1 MPSDDCITLTTS
13 ADADASSPLLPTP
26 SSPEGLV
33 DLRGGTLSVHPDGE
47 HYSYAYGPTG
57 LAGLCAN
64 TYTLRCAVFA
74 SLGGLTFGY
83 DQGVIA
89 NVLVMQD
96 FRTRWPVGPWELGLM
111 TAVLE
116 LGCLFGVLATGVF
129 ADRISRRTSITSA
142 CAIFCAGSAL
152 QTWARSLT
160 QLTGGRA
167 IGGIGVGA
175 LSTLSPLYMA
185 EISPPEVRGSIL
197 ALEQF
202 SIVLGCVLGFWTG
215 FLTRNIPGSLSWR
228 IPLGLQLVPGILL
241 GLGAFALPDSPRLLV
256 LHGRREAALA
266 SLAKLRLRSLAEART
281 DPLIQIELMEMEAEA
296 VMLQRSTP
304 VNNGGFIR
312 GEALAWARLF
322 DRRYIDRTLVGTVVM
337 FFQQWSGINALLYY
351 GPLLMRSLGFNGNTV
366 NLMVAGGVNIVQF
379 LAVLPAILYIDRWG
393 RKPLLR
399 IGSSMMAVSHL
410 SIALL
415 IFEFGGE
422 WDDHGTAAW
431 VAVSCVY
438 LFTAAYGVSFG
449 PVGWVLP
456 NEVFPLSMR
465 GKGAA
470 LSTASNWFNNFL
482 IGLITPPLMESSP
495 ALTFGV
501 FGSACF
507 FAYLWATYV
516 VPETANVP
524 LEAIDELFRSPAS
537 QDDILVKKQVEREL
551 GLYDL
556 MHGLTGDN
564 GGES

>member
-1 MPSDDCITLTTS
+1 MLSNDYTLTTP
-13 ADADASSPLLPTP
+13 AEADASSPLLPIP
-26 SSPEGLV
+26 SSAAKLV

-64 TYTLRCAVFA
+64 TYTLRCAMFA
-74 SLGGLTFGY
+74 SIGGLTFGY

-89 NVLVMQD
+89 NVLVMKD
-96 FRTRWPVGPWELGLM
+96 FKARWPVGPWELGLM
-111 TAVLE
+111 TAVLD
-116 LGCLFGVLATGVF
+116 LGCLFGVLGTGVF
-129 ADRISRRTSITSA
+129 ADRISRRTSIALA
-142 CAIFCAGSAL
+142 CIFFCAGSAL

-160 QLTGGRA
+160 QITAGRA

-185 EISPPEVRGSIL
+185 EISPPEVRGSLL

-215 FLTRNIPGSLSWR
+215 FLTRNITGSLSWR
-228 IPLGLQLVPGILL
+228 IPFGLQLIPGILL

-256 LHGRREAALA
+256 LHGKREAALA

-296 VMLQRSTP
+296 VMLRRSTP
-304 VNNGGFIR
+304 IDDGRFMR
-312 GEALAWARLF
+312 SEALAWARLF
-322 DRRYIDRTLVGTVVM
+322 DRRYIDRTLVGIMVM

-351 GPLLMRSLGFNGNTV
+351 GPLLMRSLGFNGSTV
-366 NLMVAGGVNIVQF
+366 NLVMAGGVNIVQF

-393 RKPLLR
+393 RRHLLR
-399 IGSSMMAVSHL
+399 MGGVTMAVSHL
-410 SIALL
+410 LIALL
-415 IFEFGGE
+415 VFEFGGE
-422 WDDHGTAAW
+422 WSDHPAATW

-438 LFTAAYGVSFG
+438 LFTIAYGTSFG
-449 PVGWVLP
+449 PIGWVLP

-470 LSTASNWFNNFL
+470 LSAASNWLNNFF
-482 IGLITPPLMESSP
+482 IGLVTPPLMESSP

-516 VPETANVP
+516 
-524 LEAIDELFRSPAS
+524 EAIDELFRSPAS
-537 QDDILVKKQVEREL
+537 QDDILMKKQVEREL

-556 MHGLTGDN
+556 MHGLTEDSGSD
-564 GGES
+564 S

>member
-1 MPSDDCITLTTS
+1 MLPDDYTVTTS
-13 ADADASSPLLPTP
+13 AEADASSPLLPIPP
-26 SSPEGLV
+26 SSARLH
-33 DLRGGTLSVHPDGE
+33 GGTLSVHPDGE

-64 TYTLRCAVFA
+64 TYTLRCAMFA
-74 SLGGLTFGY
+74 SIGGLTFGY

-89 NVLVMQD
+89 NVLVMKD

-116 LGCLFGVLATGVF
+116 LGCLFGVLGTGVF
-129 ADRISRRTSITSA
+129 ADRISRRTSIASA
-142 CAIFCAGSAL
+142 CAVFCAGSAL
-152 QTWARSLT
+152 QTLARSLS
-160 QLTGGRA
+160 QITGGRA

-185 EISPPEVRGSIL
+185 EISPPEVRGSLL

-215 FLTRNIPGSLSWR
+215 FLTRNITGSLSWR

-241 GLGAFALPDSPRLLV
+241 GLGVFALPDSPRLLV
-256 LHGRREAALA
+256 LHGKREAALA

-281 DPLIQIELMEMEAEA
+281 DPLVQIELMEMEAEA

-304 VNNGGFIR
+304 INDGRFMRN
-312 GEALAWARLF
+312 EALAWARLF
-322 DRRYIDRTLVGTVVM
+322 DRRYIDRTLIGTMVM

-351 GPLLMRSLGFNGNTV
+351 GPLLMRSLGFDGSTV
-366 NLMVAGGVNIVQF
+366 NLIMAGGVNIVQF
-379 LAVLPAILYIDRWG
+379 LAVLPAILYIDTWG
-393 RKPLLR
+393 GRHLLR
-399 IGSSMMAVSHL
+399 IGSVAMAVSHL
-410 SIALL
+410 LIALL
-415 IFEFGGE
+415 VFEFGGQ
-422 WDDHGTAAW
+422 WGDHAAAAW

-438 LFTAAYGVSFG
+438 AFTVAYGTSIG
-449 PVGWVLP
+449 PIGWVLP

-470 LSTASNWFNNFL
+470 LSAASNWLNNFF
-482 IGLITPPLMESSP
+482 IGLVTPPLLESSP

-507 FAYLWATYV
+507 LAYLWATYV
-516 VPETANVP
+516 VPETANIP
-524 LEAIDELFRSPAS
+524 LEAIDELFRSPAT
-537 QDDILVKKQVEREL
+537 QDDILMKKQVEREL

-556 MHGLTGDN
+556 MHGLTEDSS
-564 GGES
+564 GESE

>member
-1 MPSDDCITLTTS
+1 MLPDDYTVTTS
-13 ADADASSPLLPTP
+13 AEADASSPLLPIPP
-26 SSPEGLV
+26 SSARLH
-33 DLRGGTLSVHPDGE
+33 GGTLSVHPDGE

-64 TYTLRCAVFA
+64 TYTLRCAI
-74 SLGGLTFGY
+74 
-83 DQGVIA
+83 GVIA
-89 NVLVMQD
+89 NVLVMKD

-129 ADRISRRTSITSA
+129 ADRISRRTSIASA
-142 CAIFCAGSAL
+142 CGSAL
-152 QTWARSLT
+152 QTLARSLS
-160 QLTGGRA
+160 QITGGRA

-185 EISPPEVRGSIL
+185 EISPPEVRGSLL

-215 FLTRNIPGSLSWR
+215 FLTRNITGSLSWR

-241 GLGAFALPDSPRLLV
+241 GLGVFALPDSPRLLV
-256 LHGRREAALA
+256 LHGKREAALA

-281 DPLIQIELMEMEAEA
+281 DPLVQVRASSLWKWKRRP

-304 VNNGGFIR
+304 INDGRFMRN
-312 GEALAWARLF
+312 EALAWARLF
-322 DRRYIDRTLVGTVVM
+322 DRRYIDRTLIGIMVM

-351 GPLLMRSLGFNGNTV
+351 GPLLMRSLGFDGSTV
-366 NLMVAGGVNIVQF
+366 NLIMAGGVNIVQF
-379 LAVLPAILYIDRWG
+379 LAVLPAILYIDTWG
-393 RKPLLR
+393 RRHLLR
-399 IGSSMMAVSHL
+399 IGSVAMAV
-410 SIALL
+410 
-415 IFEFGGE
+415 FEFGGQ
-422 WDDHGTAAW
+422 WGDHAA
-431 VAVSCVY
+431 AGLALPSCVY
-438 LFTAAYGVSFG
+438 AFTVAYGTSIG
-449 PVGWVLP
+449 PIGWVLP

-470 LSTASNWFNNFL
+470 LSAASNWLNNFF
-482 IGLITPPLMESSP
+482 IGLVTPPLLESSP

-507 FAYLWATYV
+507 LAYLWATYV
-516 VPETANVP
+516 VPETANIP
-524 LEAIDELFRSPAS
+524 LEAIDELFRSPAT
-537 QDDILVKKQVEREL
+537 QDDILMKKQVEREL

-556 MHGLTGDN
+556 MHGLTEDGS
-564 GGES
+564 GESE

>member
-1 MPSDDCITLTTS
+1 MLSNNYTRTRS
-13 ADADASSPLLPTP
+13 AEEDASSPLLPTP
-26 SSPEGLV
+26 PSPV
-33 DLRGGTLSVHPDGE
+33 DLRGGTLFVHPDGE

-96 FRTRWPVGPWELGLM
+96 FVTRWPVGAWELGLM

-116 LGCLFGVLATGVF
+116 LGCLFGALGTGVL
-129 ADRISRRTSITSA
+129 ADRISRRSSIASA

-160 QLTGGRA
+160 QITGGRA

-185 EISPPEVRGSIL
+185 EISPPEVRGSLL

-215 FLTRNIPGSLSWR
+215 FLTRNITGSLSWR
-228 IPLGLQLVPGILL
+228 IPLGLQLVPGVIL
-241 GLGAFALPDSPRLLV
+241 GLGTFALPESPRLLV
-256 LHGRREAALA
+256 LHGKREEALA
-266 SLAKLRLRSLAEART
+266 SLAKLRLRSLADART
-281 DPLIQIELMEMEAEA
+281 DPLVQIELMEMEAEA
-296 VMLQRSTP
+296 IMLQRSTP
-304 VNNGGFIR
+304 NSDGRFMR
-312 GEALAWARLF
+312 DEALAWARLF
-322 DRRYIDRTLVGTVVM
+322 DHRYIDRTLIGIMVM

-351 GPLLMRSLGFNGNTV
+351 GPLLMRSLGFDGSTV

-379 LAVLPAILYIDRWG
+379 LAVFPAILYIDRWG

-399 IGSSMMAVSHL
+399 IGGVTMATSHL
-410 SIALL
+410 LIALL
-415 IFEFGGE
+415 VFEFGGK
-422 WDDHGTAAW
+422 WDDHAAAAW

-438 LFTAAYGVSFG
+438 LFTVAYGTSFG

-470 LSTASNWFNNFL
+470 LSTASNWLNNFL
-482 IGLITPPLMESSP
+482 IGLVTPPLMESSP

-507 FAYLWATYV
+507 LAYLWATYV

-537 QDDILVKKQVEREL
+537 QDDILMRKQVEREL

-556 MHGLTGDN
+556 MHGLAEDS
-564 GGES
+564 GGS

>member
-111 TAVLE
+111 STCSHDDYLTRGARLNV
-116 LGCLFGVLATGVF
+116 V
-129 ADRISRRTSITSA
+129 RSQRRCSSWVVSSA
-142 CAIFCAGSAL
+142 CWPQACSRTGSRGGPRLRRPVVSDFNSCRSVLIRYPKAVFCVGSAL

-175 LSTLSPLYMA
+175 LRYGLPSFRRSKHSMVHPTRSTLSPLYMA

-215 FLTRNIPGSLSWR
+215 FLTRNSKSNSPCLGSRITNAAVVPGSLSWR

-281 DPLIQIELMEMEAEA
+281 DPLIQ
-296 VMLQRSTP
+296 VR
-304 VNNGGFIR
+304 
-312 GEALAWARLF
+312 
-322 DRRYIDRTLVGTVVM
+322 
-337 FFQQWSGINALLYY
+337 
-351 GPLLMRSLGFNGNTV
+351 
-366 NLMVAGGVNIVQF
+366 
-379 LAVLPAILYIDRWG
+379 
-393 RKPLLR
+393 
-399 IGSSMMAVSHL
+399 
-410 SIALL
+410 
-415 IFEFGGE
+415 
-422 WDDHGTAAW
+422 
-431 VAVSCVY
+431 
-438 LFTAAYGVSFG
+438 
-449 PVGWVLP
+449 
-456 NEVFPLSMR
+456 
-465 GKGAA
+465 
-470 LSTASNWFNNFL
+470 
-482 IGLITPPLMESSP
+482 
-495 ALTFGV
+495 
-501 FGSACF
+501 AC
-507 FAYLWATYV
+507 
-516 VPETANVP
+516 
-524 LEAIDELFRSPAS
+524 
-537 QDDILVKKQVEREL
+537 
-551 GLYDL
+551 
-556 MHGLTGDN
+556 
-564 GGES
+564 

>member
-1 MPSDDCITLTTS
+1 MLPDDYTVTTS
-13 ADADASSPLLPTP
+13 AEADASSPLLPIPP
-26 SSPEGLV
+26 SSARLH
-33 DLRGGTLSVHPDGE
+33 GGTLSVHPDGE

-64 TYTLRCAVFA
+64 TYTLRCAMFA
-74 SLGGLTFGY
+74 SIGGLTFGY

-89 NVLVMQD
+89 NVLVMKD
-96 FRTRWPVGPWELGLM
+96 FRTQWPVGPWELGLM

-116 LGCLFGVLATGVF
+116 LGCLFGVLGTGVF
-129 ADRISRRTSITSA
+129 ADRISRRTSIASA
-142 CAIFCAGSAL
+142 CAVFCAGSAL

-160 QLTGGRA
+160 QITGGRA

-185 EISPPEVRGSIL
+185 EISPPEVRGSLL

-215 FLTRNIPGSLSWR
+215 FLTRNITGSLSWR

-241 GLGAFALPDSPRLLV
+241 GLGVFALPDSPRLLV
-256 LHGRREAALA
+256 LHGKREAALA
-266 SLAKLRLRSLAEART
+266 TLAKLRLRSLAEART
-281 DPLIQIELMEMEAEA
+281 DPLVQIELMEMEAEV

-304 VNNGGFIR
+304 INDGRFMRN
-312 GEALAWARLF
+312 EALAWARLF
-322 DRRYIDRTLVGTVVM
+322 DRRYIDRTLIGIMVM

-351 GPLLMRSLGFNGNTV
+351 GPLLMRSLGFDGSTV
-366 NLMVAGGVNIVQF
+366 NLIMAGGVNIVQF
-379 LAVLPAILYIDRWG
+379 LAVLPAILYIDTWG
-393 RKPLLR
+393 RRHLLR
-399 IGSSMMAVSHL
+399 IGSVAMAVSHL
-410 SIALL
+410 LIALL
-415 IFEFGGE
+415 VFEFGGQ
-422 WDDHGTAAW
+422 WGDHAAAAW

-438 LFTAAYGVSFG
+438 VFTVAYGTSFG
-449 PVGWVLP
+449 PIGWVLP

-470 LSTASNWFNNFL
+470 LSAASNWLNNFF
-482 IGLITPPLMESSP
+482 IGLVTPPLLESSP

-516 VPETANVP
+516 VPETANIP
-524 LEAIDELFRSPAS
+524 LEAIDELFRSPATH
-537 QDDILVKKQVEREL
+537 DDILAKKQVEREL

-556 MHGLTGDN
+556 MHGLTEN
-564 GGES
+564 SSGELE

>member
-1 MPSDDCITLTTS
+1 MLPDDYTVTTS
-13 ADADASSPLLPTP
+13 AEADASSPLLPIPP
-26 SSPEGLV
+26 SSARLH
-33 DLRGGTLSVHPDGE
+33 GGTLSVHPDGE

-64 TYTLRCAVFA
+64 TYTLRCAMFA
-74 SLGGLTFGY
+74 SIGGLTFGY

-89 NVLVMQD
+89 NVLVMKD

-116 LGCLFGVLATGVF
+116 LGCLFGVLGTGVF
-129 ADRISRRTSITSA
+129 ADRISRRTSIASA
-142 CAIFCAGSAL
+142 CAVFCAGSAL
-152 QTWARSLT
+152 QTLARSLS
-160 QLTGGRA
+160 QITGGRA

-185 EISPPEVRGSIL
+185 EISPPEVRGSLL

-215 FLTRNIPGSLSWR
+215 FLTRNITGSLSWR

-241 GLGAFALPDSPRLLV
+241 GFGVFALPDSPRLLV
-256 LHGRREAALA
+256 LHGKREAALA

-281 DPLIQIELMEMEAEA
+281 DPLVQIELMEMEAEA

-304 VNNGGFIR
+304 INDGRFMRN
-312 GEALAWARLF
+312 EALAWARLF
-322 DRRYIDRTLVGTVVM
+322 DRRYIDRTLIGIMVM

-351 GPLLMRSLGFNGNTV
+351 GPLLMRSLGFDGSTV
-366 NLMVAGGVNIVQF
+366 NLIMAGGVNIVQF
-379 LAVLPAILYIDRWG
+379 LAVLPAILYIDTWG
-393 RKPLLR
+393 RRHLLR
-399 IGSSMMAVSHL
+399 IGSVAMAVSHL
-410 SIALL
+410 LIALL
-415 IFEFGGE
+415 IFEFGGQ
-422 WDDHGTAAW
+422 WGDHPAAAW

-438 LFTAAYGVSFG
+438 AFTVAYGTSFG
-449 PVGWVLP
+449 PIGWVLP

-470 LSTASNWFNNFL
+470 LSAASNWLNNFF
-482 IGLITPPLMESSP
+482 IGLVTPPLLESSP

-507 FAYLWATYV
+507 LAYLWATYV
-516 VPETANVP
+516 VPETANIP
-524 LEAIDELFRSPAS
+524 LEAIDELFRSPAT
-537 QDDILVKKQVEREL
+537 QDDILMKKQVEREL

-556 MHGLTGDN
+556 MHGLTEDSS
-564 GGES
+564 GEPE